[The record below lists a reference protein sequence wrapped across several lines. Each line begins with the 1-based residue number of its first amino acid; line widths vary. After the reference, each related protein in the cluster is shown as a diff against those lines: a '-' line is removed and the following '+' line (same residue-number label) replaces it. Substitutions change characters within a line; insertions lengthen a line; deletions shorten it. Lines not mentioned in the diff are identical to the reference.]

1 MRKNISSL
9 LQRGNLKSKERVLL
23 LVANQVSKEKDGKS
37 ILTEADEYALS
48 EGWTSANNDEV
59 REYNR
64 YNEGW
69 RLTGFAE
76 LDAQT
81 TFLTAEIS
89 FLRAGKLVDYA
100 LWHALEIE
108 KIKTAKDYKS
118 LNLNI
123 FDFFKKVFGEVK
135 DIINISEDEA
145 LQLIIKN
152 SGLELDKVIY
162 TYAFESLSEDLKKD
176 ILALDPEAKTE
187 SQYLDQEEIIAN
199 LFNGK
204 DKLTKEAKEKLADL
218 ILNFLYLDIERLEE
232 SKRLVF
238 SSYFAELP
246 ALDILKKWADYNEDY
261 TEKEVKELEKKED
274 EAIEKELTQKL
285 KDYAEKN
292 KKDIRDLLK
301 ETILKWLDEG
311 LFIKEYAPIFNSDE
325 KKTYEGKTKLPHK
338 EVFREWLKAK
348 KKAKETIQG
357 LINKSELRVE
367 ERNWEIKGIKGI
379 DTKRTLK
386 IITGESLYN
395 FKGDYIFAKDFR
407 KQADAFKGLGALILF
422 LRECRFL
429 KDYAIL
435 LAFKELFNKLSKIY
449 EVDLTY
455 KIDKWINSFRG
466 EVELLNQQL
475 TLIADRLDMAVFYKH
490 NITFLQKTFI
500 SDMLIDLEKIEPSRD
515 DRKHFNDG
523 EVRPRGI
530 KLEKIG
536 IAVAGLERY
545 YQEFKK
551 LFDEEF

>member
-9 LQRGNLKSKERVLL
+9 LQRGNLKPRERVLL
-23 LVANQVSKEKDGKS
+23 LVANQVSKERDGKS
-37 ILTEADEYALS
+37 ILTEADKHALS
-48 EGWTSANNDEV
+48 EGWTPANNDEA

-64 YNEGW
+64 YHESW

-100 LWHALEIE
+100 MWHALEIE
-108 KIKTAKDYKS
+108 EIKTAKDYKS

-123 FDFFKKVFGEVK
+123 FDFFKKAFGEVK

-145 LQLIIKN
+145 LGLIIKN
-152 SGLELDKVIY
+152 SGLELNKVIY
-162 TYAFESLSEDLKKD
+162 TYTFESLSEDLKKD
-176 ILALDPEAKTE
+176 ILALYPEAKTE
-187 SQYLDQEEIIAN
+187 SQYLDQEEIIAD

-218 ILNFLYLDIERLEE
+218 ILDYLYLDIERLEE
-232 SKRLVF
+232 GKRWGF

-246 ALDILKKWADYNEDY
+246 ALDILKKWAGYNELY
-261 TEKEVKELEKKED
+261 TKKEVEQLEKKGD

-311 LFIKEYAPIFNSDE
+311 LFVKEYTPLFNSDTKE
-325 KKTYEGKTKLPHK
+325 TCHDTKTKLPHR
-338 EVFREWLKAK
+338 EVFKKWRLAKLGAKVKIQELIDRGELKIETRERARLYGLD
-348 KKAKETIQG
+348 ELGDFFGTHRTI
-357 LINKSELRVE
+357 
-367 ERNWEIKGIKGI
+367 
-379 DTKRTLK
+379 K

-395 FKGDYIFAKDFR
+395 LKGDFTFAKDFK
-407 KQADAFKGLGALILF
+407 KQADVFKGLGYLILF
-422 LRECRFL
+422 LKKCRFI

-435 LAFKELFNKLSKIY
+435 LAFKELFKKLSKIY
-449 EVDLTY
+449 EIDLTY
-455 KIDKWINSFRG
+455 KIDRWIESFKRDI
-466 EVELLNQQL
+466 ELLNDE
-475 TLIADRLDMAVFYKH
+475 LILISERIEEAVYLKH
-490 NITFLQKTFI
+490 NITFLKETFI
-500 SDMLIDLEKIEPSRD
+500 KDMLIDLEKVKSSY
-515 DRKHFNDG
+515 
-523 EVRPRGI
+523 
-530 KLEKIG
+530 
-536 IAVAGLERY
+536 VAGIDRYYIDRY

>member
-1 MRKNISSL
+1 MKKNISSL
-9 LQRGNLKSKERVLL
+9 LQKGNLKPKERVLL

-48 EGWTSANNDEV
+48 EGWIPANNDEI

-81 TFLTAEIS
+81 IFLNAVIN
-89 FLRAGKLVDYA
+89 FLRAKSIVDIIFWHVLIDFQGKIEAKSFNLKIFDFYSDIYKKLTPVGD
-100 LWHALEIE
+100 EIE
-108 KIKTAKDYKS
+108 KK
-118 LNLNI
+118 
-123 FDFFKKVFGEVK
+123 
-135 DIINISEDEA
+135 A
-145 LQLIIKN
+145 LELVIKN
-152 SGLELDKVIY
+152 SGLELDKAIY
-162 TYAFESLSEDLKKD
+162 TYAFENLNEDLKKD
-176 ILALDPEAKTE
+176 ILALDPDANAKTE
-187 SQYLDQEEIIAN
+187 SQYFDQEEIIAD

-204 DKLTKEAKEKLADL
+204 DKLAKEAKEKLADL

-232 SKRLVF
+232 GKRLVF

-246 ALDILKKWADYNEDY
+246 ALDILKKWADYNENY
-261 TEKEVKELEKKED
+261 TKKEIEGLEKKGD
-274 EAIEKELTQKL
+274 EAAEKELTQKL
-285 KDYAEKN
+285 KDYAEQN

-311 LFIKEYAPIFNSDE
+311 LFVKEYQPIFNNDTKE
-325 KKTYEGKTKLPHK
+325 TCNDAKTKLPHK
-338 EVFREWLKAK
+338 EVFKRWKLAKLNAKVVIQELIDKGELK
-348 KKAKETIQG
+348 
-357 LINKSELRVE
+357 VE
-367 ERNWEIKGIKGI
+367 DRNWELLDIKK
-379 DTKRTLK
+379 TLK

-395 FKGDYIFAKDFR
+395 LKGDFTFAKDFK
-407 KQADAFKGLGALILF
+407 KQADVFKGLGYLILF
-422 LRECRFL
+422 LRECRFI

-435 LAFKELFNKLSKIY
+435 LAFKELFKKLSKIY
-449 EVDLTY
+449 EIDLTY
-455 KIDKWINSFRG
+455 KIDKWINSFKG
-466 EVELLNQQL
+466 EVELLNQEI
-475 TLIADRLDMAVFYKH
+475 TTIADRLDMAVFYKH
-490 NITFLQKTFI
+490 NITFLQETFI

-530 KLEKIG
+530 KLEEIG